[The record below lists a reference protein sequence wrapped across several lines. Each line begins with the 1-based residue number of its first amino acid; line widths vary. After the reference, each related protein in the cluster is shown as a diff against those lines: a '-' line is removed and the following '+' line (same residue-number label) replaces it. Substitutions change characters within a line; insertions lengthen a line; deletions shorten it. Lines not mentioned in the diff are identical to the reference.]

1 MIELR
6 ALVIETP
13 SALTMQKTAMDEYKT
28 LERELKAA
36 EKKLGEDD
44 AGLIP
49 HLDKLAYYCHSH
61 GQYSDAE
68 AFYVRSLQLR
78 EKHLPDDSE
87 GMVRALHHLGMLMR
101 VLNRFAL
108 SEPYYQQALLIT
120 RRTKGERDVE
130 TATRQNYLAGL
141 YFAANRFADAQQLVA
156 SSLDIYEEL
165 FGTAHHLIGVT
176 SMALALIYNRLGDDE
191 STYDYF
197 KKADGLISQGARG
210 AVIESF
216 NDIAGGLLLLARDKF
231 KHGKPEEA
239 ETLFRYSVLI
249 ETNEIWPGHPL
260 VAENVQLLA
269 DLYRSQTMAP
279 EAEFLYRQAIEIR
292 RAVLGPDHLD
302 VAVSLYSLGTL
313 LHDNRRYED
322 AESPLKEAI
331 AIRSK
336 AGFPPVLANSL
347 KAYAATLRKLKRDEE
362 AVACEERAQKIWEKY
377 NPVTK

>member
-1 MIELR
+1 MIKLR
-6 ALVIETP
+6 
-13 SALTMQKTAMDEYKT
+13 AMDEHKT

-36 EKKLGEDD
+36 EKKLGQDD
-44 AGLIP
+44 PGLIP
-49 HLDKLAYYCHSH
+49 HLDKLAYFCHSH

-68 AFYVRSLQLR
+68 ALYVRSLQLR
-78 EKHLPDDSE
+78 EKHLPDDSD

-120 RRTKGERDVE
+120 RTTRGERDIE

-165 FGTAHHLIGVT
+165 FGGNHHLIGVT

-191 STYDYF
+191 GTLDYF
-197 KKADGLISQGARG
+197 KKADTLIGQSARG
-210 AVIESF
+210 AAIETFS
-216 NDIAGGLLLLARDKF
+216 DIGAGLLLLARDKF
-231 KHGKPEEA
+231 KHGKPDEA

-249 ETNEIWPGHPL
+249 ETNEIWPGHPI

-279 EAEFLYRQAIEIR
+279 EAEFLYRKAIEIR
-292 RAVLGPDHLD
+292 RAVLGAEHLD

-313 LHDNRRYED
+313 LFDNRRYED
-322 AESPLKEAI
+322 AETVLKEAI
-331 AIRSK
+331 DIRSK

-347 KAYAATLRKLKRDEE
+347 KAYAATLRKLKREDE

-377 NPVTK
+377 NPVAK